1 MQDHKQQKGLGL
13 QRDSAV
19 QRDYELGESSWD
31 QQEGASEE
39 DWVSPTPDKGHTQQ
53 NNDWESPPGG
63 TRSQTIT
70 GQVCMSSSLRHEE
83 S

>member
-13 QRDSAV
+13 QRGSAV

-39 DWVSPTPDKGHTQQ
+39 DWASPRASPDKRTYT
-53 NNDWESPPGG
+53 SK
-63 TRSQTIT
+63 
-70 GQVCMSSSLRHEE
+70 
-83 S
+83 